1 MVLATISSEAQK
13 WERSTTIPQGSTAK
27 WPEAPDRVIG
37 RYSLSCMETCSSE
50 SDMGLTT
57 PCEYE
62 RWVTDSLGGYM
73 YSDEL
78 SNVLRRQAQPLS
90 KFRQFQDAKDFL
102 DKGLQ
107 RGQLFT
113 WDVYSNI
120 ATQGTTLVET
130 NTMPESNFTIH

>member
-1 MVLATISSEAQK
+1 MSFEEKGSQMSGQLWATN
-13 WERSTTIPQGSTAK
+13 
-27 WPEAPDRVIG
+27 
-37 RYSLSCMETCSSE
+37 
-50 SDMGLTT
+50 
-57 PCEYE
+57 
-62 RWVTDSLGGYM
+62 SLGGFM

-107 RGQLFT
+107 RGNLFT

-120 ATQGTTLVET
+120 ATQGTVLTET
-130 NTMPESNFTIH
+130 NTMPESNFTITQGTGTVVEQGNSINFSRLIQGVFAFLTSLFSRPTYQF

>member
-1 MVLATISSEAQK
+1 
-13 WERSTTIPQGSTAK
+13 
-27 WPEAPDRVIG
+27 
-37 RYSLSCMETCSSE
+37 
-50 SDMGLTT
+50 
-57 PCEYE
+57 
-62 RWVTDSLGGYM
+62 M

-107 RGQLFT
+107 RGNLFT

-120 ATQGTTLVET
+120 ATQGTVLTET
-130 NTMPESNFTIH
+130 NTMPESNFTITQGTGTVVEQGNSINFSRLIQDVFAFLTSLFFRPTYQF